1 LKEKL
6 HKNYAKS
13 QKITKNCKKHKTQK
27 SEKIIRKIR
36 KNYLKKNCKKRE
48 KKMEM
53 LFGEFVLLL

>member
-36 KNYLKKNCKKRE
+36 KNNQKKIAKNDKK
-48 KKMEM
+48 
-53 LFGEFVLLL
+53 